1 MLINEVN
8 LMTEKQNSNYMDN
21 EEVYIDICVWKL
33 KVYAFGKDEKFK
45 KYTKIPDS
53 VGDAIMKTS
62 EGVSRLQRY
71 RGYSY
76 LDEMIA
82 DGILA
87 IVNGINNFN
96 EKRFT
101 NPHNY
106 FTTAVVN
113 AFLQRIEKE
122 KISRLAMLNGNY
134 DEIYF
139 SHVGQENNFDIDEE
153 TIEELNQ
160 KRSGIIK
167 TIERKKKRKKT
178 QKQLREVTP
187 LSMFL
192 TGGEIK
198 EVLEKELQKTETFY
212 NNTEKIMG
220 ENGSMMIS
228 VDRIKQGLGIELGT
242 ICVGDVIEYLKEIR
256 NYPIDDESMVHGV
269 SKLEISFVE
278 LETKDFVLIRWD
290 DEEDYGY

>member
-1 MLINEVN
+1 
-8 LMTEKQNSNYMDN
+8 MDN
-21 EEVYIDICVWKL
+21 EEIYIDICIWK
-33 KVYAFGKDEKFK
+33 VATYAFGKDKKYK

-53 VGDAIMKTS
+53 VGEAIIKTS
-62 EGVSRLQRY
+62 EGVSRLQKY
-71 RGYSY
+71 RLYSY

-87 IVNGINNFN
+87 IVNGLNNFN
-96 EKRFT
+96 EKRYT

-106 FTTAVVN
+106 FTTAVIN

-139 SHVGQENNFDIDEE
+139 SHVGQEDSFDIDEE

-160 KRSGIIK
+160 KRSSIIK
-167 TIERKKKRKKT
+167 TIERKKKRKKM

-187 LSMFL
+187 LSMFF

-198 EVLEKELQKTETFY
+198 ENLEKELQKTETFY

-220 ENGSMMIS
+220 ESGKMMIS
-228 VDRIKQGLGIELGT
+228 VETIKKGLGIELGT
-242 ICVGDVIEYLKEIR
+242 LCFGDVIEYLTDVRK
-256 NYPIDDESMVHGV
+256 YPIDEDSMVHGV

-278 LETKDFVLIRWD
+278 MENQEFVVVRWD
-290 DEEDYGY
+290 DEENYGY